1 MALSPDE
8 VRNKTFSI
16 VKKGYERGEVHRF
29 LDDVARQLSDF
40 TTATNAPT
48 DAVVVD
54 AKAHAGAAING
65 AYGMLTMLLYGRSP
79 RIAND
84 RDVITNAPPG
94 TPFRGPG
101 GPTYAWALEQAVDD
115 RFRVYN
121 GDKFYH
127 IALKVEGY
135 ILAVPGVPLVA
146 SPKSALIFTASVWD
160 DAAGGRINDEPEQF
174 TVFESVNPNTLFS
187 SGLTRTREEQIED
200 LSRNAARAVHNW
212 MLQNGQWFGQ
222 APSTL
227 DAPLAVEAPSAET
240 VPLEA
245 PEGVEETVIG
255 TETLPE
261 PEIAPSLPTDA

>member
-1 MALSPDE
+1 MTRPFHAAMAVLALCLAGCAAQNEDLSNPAPLGNFLLGHNIIVADAPE
-8 VRNKTFSI
+8 V
-16 VKKGYERGEVHRF
+16 GP
-29 LDDVARQLSDF
+29 LSR
-40 TTATNAPT
+40 TAEPEEW
-48 DAVVVD
+48 
-54 AKAHAGAAING
+54 KA
-65 AYGMLTMLLYGRSP
+65 
-79 RIAND
+79 
-84 RDVITNAPPG
+84 
-94 TPFRGPG
+94 
-101 GPTYAWALEQAVDD
+101 ALEQAVDD